1 MLVITGRKK
10 EVLNLGGDKVSPRL
24 IEETLTD
31 HDGVREALA
40 FSVPSELGV
49 DEVWA
54 LIVPTDSLDEEAL
67 QKHCREKLPQTQVP
81 VRCITVAELP
91 RTENGKVDRRRLDAM
106 VQGLAGSCG

>member
-54 LIVPTDSLDEEAL
+54 LIVPARLIGRGGIAKAL
-67 QKHCREKLPQTQVP
+67 PGKAPSDASSCPLHNRG
-81 VRCITVAELP
+81 
-91 RTENGKVDRRRLDAM
+91 RTAPH
-106 VQGLAGSCG
+106 